1 MIQLPN
7 KNEKINTMQ
16 SVKFFFL
23 TLMFAAVPVSIVAAQ
38 DEPPPLPLHG
48 FEGSG
53 GIFSTY
59 SAYLTNPST
68 KSGQIF
74 GLPSVA
80 GIYVNF
86 GHGRALEAVT
96 LTETLWDRLEL
107 GYAWNQFDLGDLPE
121 DTFKATGLVI
131 QDDYVELHN
140 FNARLALLKEGEFDL
155 PYLPAITAGVHYK
168 YNDTEKD
175 INSNLRGALKA
186 IGINSNDGVDFTLYA
201 TKLVKELPRPVLLN
215 AGLRLTEGAQAGL
228 LGFTDGYNPVFE
240 GSIGV
245 FLTDKLIL
253 ASEFRQQPEEFKRI
267 PGLVEKQ
274 DDWFTVLLAYVVN
287 EHLVIGGG
295 YANFGDVLNHEANN
309 SWGAQVKWEF

>member
-1 MIQLPN
+1 MIKQLQ
-7 KNEKINTMQ
+7 EKIKFGITR
-16 SVKFFFL
+16 SVKVMFL
-23 TLMFAAVPVSIVAAQ
+23 TLIFSVLSISIVAAQ
-38 DEPPPLPLHG
+38 DDPPPLPLHG
-48 FEGSG
+48 IEGSG

-59 SAYLTNPST
+59 SAYLVNTAPEGKILGKPS
-68 KSGQIF
+68 I
-74 GLPSVA
+74 A
-80 GIYVNF
+80 GFYVSM
-86 GHGRALEAVT
+86 GHGRALEAVS

-107 GYAWNQFDLGDLPE
+107 GYAFDRFDIGDLPE
-121 DTFKATGLVI
+121 DTFKATGLQI
-131 QDDYVELHN
+131 QDDYVGLHN
-140 FNARLALLKEGEFDL
+140 FNARFALLKEGEYDL
-155 PYLPAITAGVHYK
+155 PYLPAVTAGVHYK

-175 INSNLRGALKA
+175 INSDLKGTLKA
-186 IGINSNDGVDFTLYA
+186 IGIESNDGVDFTLYA
-201 TKLVKELPRPVLLN
+201 TKLIKELPRPVLLN
-215 AGLRLTEGAQAGL
+215 AGVRFTEAAQAGL

-240 GSIGV
+240 GSVGV

-253 ASEFRQQPEEFKRI
+253 ASEFRQQPKEFKRV